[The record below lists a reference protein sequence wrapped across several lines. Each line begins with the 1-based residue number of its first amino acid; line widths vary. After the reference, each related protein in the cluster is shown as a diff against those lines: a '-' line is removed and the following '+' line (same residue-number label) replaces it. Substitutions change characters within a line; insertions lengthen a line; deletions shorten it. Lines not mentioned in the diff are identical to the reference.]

1 MSPKNLSSAR
11 SFFIIYSPPIAN
23 MALKHGLQV
32 HVNADD
38 TQLYLSFN
46 LNDSC
51 DEIAV
56 RYRIE
61 WCIKGWQLDAFS
73 P

>member
-1 MSPKNLSSAR
+1 MAR
-11 SFFIIYSPPIAN
+11 
-23 MALKHGLQV
+23 KHGLQV

-61 WCIKGWQLDAFS
+61 
-73 P
+73 